1 MIGAII
7 AKQKTREKFAA
18 RNRGD
23 IDTFLDN
30 WAEDATFIFPG
41 QSEMSGTFHGMSEI
55 RPWFKQFRQQFPQVN
70 FEIKQIFVG
79 RIWAIGATN
88 ELAVQWN
95 TTLWNQDNQ
104 KMQGQGVTIVHLQK
118 GQLVLAHEFI
128 FDLSPSFFQANQP
141 AAH

>member
-1 MIGAII
+1 MILCLKSPTLLAATGS
-7 AKQKTREKFAA
+7 KLYRSKTIRSRLSNAA
-18 RNRGD
+18 TRR
-23 IDTFLDN
+23 
-30 WAEDATFIFPG
+30 
-41 QSEMSGTFHGMSEI
+41 
-55 RPWFKQFRQQFPQVN
+55 R
-70 FEIKQIFVG
+70 
-79 RIWAIGATN
+79 AIGATN